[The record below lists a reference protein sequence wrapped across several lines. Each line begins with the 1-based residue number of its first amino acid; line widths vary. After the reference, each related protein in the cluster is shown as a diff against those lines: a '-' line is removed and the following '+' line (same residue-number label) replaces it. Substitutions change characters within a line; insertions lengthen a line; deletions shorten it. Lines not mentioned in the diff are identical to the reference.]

1 MRRKNSSRYTKPVD
15 GLSHWISD
23 RTNFGLMNTPP
34 QSDAFNRPFPSNIE
48 IGRRMRAARKKRGWT
63 IAEMAA
69 IGKIKAVVIGS
80 YERGSRNMP
89 ISRLGEVA
97 RILGV
102 DVAYLLGQPQ
112 AQSLG
117 RQDPPLV
124 LTLDLRAISR
134 PSFTNSSR
142 LELLVTYCAGI
153 VKKRS
158 DWNGEVLS
166 VRESDLLNLSFAM
179 GIEQAALLQWLT
191 GENYLLK
198 EINHS

>member
-1 MRRKNSSRYTKPVD
+1 MRSARKN
-15 GLSHWISD
+15 
-23 RTNFGLMNTPP
+23 
-34 QSDAFNRPFPSNIE
+34 
-48 IGRRMRAARKKRGWT
+48 RGWT

-69 IGKIKAVVIGS
+69 VGKIKAVVIGS

-89 ISRLGEVA
+89 ISRLGEIA

-102 DVAYLLGQPQ
+102 DVAYLLGQPLTRQ
-112 AQSLG
+112 ASSSI
-117 RQDPPLV
+117 

-134 PSFTNSSR
+134 PSFSNPAR
-142 LELLVTYCAGI
+142 LTVVVSYCAGI

-166 VRESDLLNLSFAM
+166 IRESDLLNLSFAL
-179 GIEQAALLQWLT
+179 GIEQADLLQWLIA
-191 GENYLLK
+191 ENYLIT

>member
-1 MRRKNSSRYTKPVD
+1 MTIN
-15 GLSHWISD
+15 
-23 RTNFGLMNTPP
+23 P
-34 QSDAFNRPFPSNIE
+34 QPDAFARPFPSNIE

-63 IAEMAA
+63 IAEMAG

-89 ISRLGEVA
+89 ISRLGEIA

-102 DVAYLLGQPQ
+102 DVAYLLGQPI
-112 AQSLG
+112 S
-117 RQDPPLV
+117 RQETDLV

-134 PSFTNSSR
+134 PSFTNPDR
-142 LELLVTYCAGI
+142 LTVVVSYCAGI

-166 VRESDLLNLSFAM
+166 IRESDLLNMSFAL
-179 GIEQAALLQWLT
+179 GIEQADLLHWLT
-191 GENYLLK
+191 TENYLLK

>member
-1 MRRKNSSRYTKPVD
+1 MD
-15 GLSHWISD
+15 GLNQRNSD
-23 RTNFGLMNTPP
+23 QTNFGLMNITPQP
-34 QSDAFNRPFPSNIE
+34 DAFTRPFPSNIE

-102 DVAYLLGQPQ
+102 DVAYLLGQP
-112 AQSLG
+112 LG
-117 RQDPPLV
+117 RQDSALV

-134 PSFTNSSR
+134 QSFTNPSR
-142 LELLVTYCAGI
+142 LALLVSYCAGI

-166 VRESDLLNLSFAM
+166 IRESDLLNLSFAI
-179 GIEQAALLQWLT
+179 GIEQADLLLWLT
-191 GENYLLK
+191 SENYLIK

>member
-1 MRRKNSSRYTKPVD
+1 
-15 GLSHWISD
+15 
-23 RTNFGLMNTPP
+23 
-34 QSDAFNRPFPSNIE
+34 
-48 IGRRMRAARKKRGWT
+48 MRAARKKRGWT

-102 DVAYLLGQPQ
+102 DVAYLLGQPL
-112 AQSLG
+112 S
-117 RQDPPLV
+117 RQDTALV

-134 PSFTNSSR
+134 PSFTNPSR
-142 LELLVTYCAGI
+142 LALLVSYCAGI

-166 VRESDLLNLSFAM
+166 IRESDLLNLSFAM
-179 GIEQAALLQWLT
+179 GIEQADLLQWLSA
-191 GENYLLK
+191 ENYLLK
-198 EINHS
+198 EINHP

>member
-1 MRRKNSSRYTKPVD
+1 MGIAVD
-15 GLSHWISD
+15 GLSHHLPD
-23 RTNFGLMNTPP
+23 TTNFAAMDRNIEPE
-34 QSDAFNRPFPSNIE
+34 AFTRPFPSNIE

-63 IAEMAA
+63 ISDMAA

-89 ISRLGEVA
+89 LSRLGEIA

-102 DVAYLLGQPQ
+102 DVAYLLGQPPNR
-112 AQSLG
+112 QSSV
-117 RQDPPLV
+117 RA

-134 PSFTNSSR
+134 PSFTNPDR
-142 LELLVTYCAGI
+142 LALVVSYCAGI

-166 VRESDLLNLSFAM
+166 IRKSDLLNLSFAI
-179 GIEQAALLQWLT
+179 GIEEAELLTWLT
-191 GENYLLK
+191 AENYLLT

>member
-1 MRRKNSSRYTKPVD
+1 MD
-15 GLSHWISD
+15 GLSHWIFD
-23 RTNFGLMNTPP
+23 RTNFGLMNETS
-34 QSDAFNRPFPSNIE
+34 QSDAFTRPFPRNNE

-63 IAEMAA
+63 IAEMAE
-69 IGKIKAVVIGS
+69 IGQIKAVVIGS

-89 ISRLGEVA
+89 ISRLGEIA

-102 DVAYLLGQPQ
+102 DVAYLLGQ
-112 AQSLG
+112 ALG
-117 RQDPPLV
+117 QQDTALV

-134 PSFTNSSR
+134 PSFTNPSR
-142 LELLVTYCAGI
+142 LALLVSYCAGI

-166 VRESDLLNLSFAM
+166 IRESDLLNLSFAM
-179 GIEQAALLQWLT
+179 GIEQPDLLQWLSA
-191 GENYLLK
+191 ENYLLK

>member
-1 MRRKNSSRYTKPVD
+1 MTIN
-15 GLSHWISD
+15 
-23 RTNFGLMNTPP
+23 P
-34 QSDAFNRPFPSNIE
+34 QPDAFARPFPSNIE

-89 ISRLGEVA
+89 ISRLGEIA
-97 RILGV
+97 RILEV
-102 DVAYLLGQPQ
+102 DVAYLLGQPI
-112 AQSLG
+112 G
-117 RQDPPLV
+117 RQESDLV

-134 PSFTNSSR
+134 PSFTNPDR
-142 LELLVTYCAGI
+142 LALVVSYCAGI

-166 VRESDLLNLSFAM
+166 IRETDLVNLSFAL
-179 GIEQAALLQWLT
+179 GIEHAELLQWLT
-191 GENYLLK
+191 VENYLLK
-198 EINHS
+198 EINHP

>member
-1 MRRKNSSRYTKPVD
+1 MD
-15 GLSHWISD
+15 GLNQRNSVQ
-23 RTNFGLMNTPP
+23 TNFGLMNITPQP
-34 QSDAFNRPFPSNIE
+34 DAFTRPFPSNIE
-48 IGRRMRAARKKRGWT
+48 IGRRMRAARKRRGWT

-102 DVAYLLGQPQ
+102 DVAYLLGQP
-112 AQSLG
+112 LG
-117 RQDPPLV
+117 RHDSALV

-134 PSFTNSSR
+134 PSFTNPSR
-142 LELLVTYCAGI
+142 LALLVSYCAGI

-166 VRESDLLNLSFAM
+166 IRKSDLLNLSFAM
-179 GIEQAALLQWLT
+179 GIEQADLLLWLT
-191 GENYLLK
+191 SENYLIK
-198 EINHS
+198 EINHP

>member
-1 MRRKNSSRYTKPVD
+1 
-15 GLSHWISD
+15 
-23 RTNFGLMNTPP
+23 MNTPP
-34 QSDAFNRPFPSNIE
+34 QSDAFTRPFPSNIE

-102 DVAYLLGQPQ
+102 DVGYLLGQPI
-112 AQSLG
+112 G
-117 RQDPPLV
+117 RQDSALV

-134 PSFTNSSR
+134 PSFTNPIR

-166 VRESDLLNLSFAM
+166 IRESDLLNLSFAM
-179 GIEQAALLQWLT
+179 GIEQADLLQWLT

>member
-1 MRRKNSSRYTKPVD
+1 MK
-15 GLSHWISD
+15 I
-23 RTNFGLMNTPP
+23 TPQP
-34 QSDAFNRPFPSNIE
+34 DAFTRPFPSNIE

-102 DVAYLLGQPQ
+102 DVAYLLGQP
-112 AQSLG
+112 LG
-117 RQDPPLV
+117 RQDLAPV

-134 PSFTNSSR
+134 PSFTNPSR

-166 VRESDLLNLSFAM
+166 IRESDLLNLSFAI
-179 GIEQAALLQWLT
+179 GIEQADLLLWLT
-191 GENYLLK
+191 SENYLIK
-198 EINHS
+198 EINHP

>member
-1 MRRKNSSRYTKPVD
+1 MD
-15 GLSHWISD
+15 ALSHWIFD
-23 RTNFGLMNTPP
+23 RTNFGLMNITS
-34 QSDAFNRPFPSNIE
+34 QSDAFTRPFPSNIE

-69 IGKIKAVVIGS
+69 IGQIKAVVIGS
-80 YERGSRNMP
+80 YERGARNMP
-89 ISRLGEVA
+89 ISRLGEIA

-102 DVAYLLGQPQ
+102 DVAYLLGQPLSRHHT
-112 AQSLG
+112 A
-117 RQDPPLV
+117 LV

-134 PSFTNSSR
+134 PSFTNPSR
-142 LELLVTYCAGI
+142 LALLVSYCAGI

-166 VRESDLLNLSFAM
+166 IRESDLLNLSFAM
-179 GIEQAALLQWLT
+179 GIEQADLLQWLSA
-191 GENYLLK
+191 ENYLLK

>member
-1 MRRKNSSRYTKPVD
+1 MD
-15 GLSHWISD
+15 GPSHWISD
-23 RTNFGLMNTPP
+23 QTNFGLMNTPP
-34 QSDAFNRPFPSNIE
+34 QSDAFTRPFPSNIE

-102 DVAYLLGQPQ
+102 DVAYLLGQPM
-112 AQSLG
+112 G
-117 RQDPPLV
+117 RQDSALV
-124 LTLDLRAISR
+124 LTLDLRAISH
-134 PSFTNSSR
+134 PSFTNPSR

-166 VRESDLLNLSFAM
+166 IRESDLLNLSFAM
-179 GIEQAALLQWLT
+179 GIEQADLLQWLT

>member
-1 MRRKNSSRYTKPVD
+1 
-15 GLSHWISD
+15 
-23 RTNFGLMNTPP
+23 MNTNP
-34 QSDAFNRPFPSNIE
+34 QPDFFIRPFPSNIE
-48 IGRRMRAARKKRGWT
+48 IGRRMRSARKNRGWT

-69 IGKIKAVVIGS
+69 VGKIKAVVIGS

-89 ISRLGEVA
+89 ISRLGEIA

-102 DVAYLLGQPQ
+102 DVAYLLGQPLARQ
-112 AQSLG
+112 ASSSI
-117 RQDPPLV
+117 

-134 PSFTNSSR
+134 PSFSNPAR
-142 LELLVTYCAGI
+142 LTVVVSYCAGI

-166 VRESDLLNLSFAM
+166 IRESDLLNLSFAL
-179 GIEQAALLQWLT
+179 GIEQADLLQWLIA
-191 GENYLLK
+191 ENYPIT